1 MRIVQVIDS
10 LEGGGAERMAVNY
23 ANALA
28 NDIDFSGIVVTRHE
42 GILKNQLNQ
51 QVEYLFLNRKWVF
64 DLRAFLV
71 FKDYCKNND
80 VAILH
85 AHGTSFFSAFL
96 LKLLYWKVKII
107 WHDHY
112 GLSEFLSNRKS
123 LVLKMLSSFFIGI
136 ISVNEQL
143 KNWAIQ
149 ELHCKSVLY
158 LPNFTNPQF
167 NFELESPLFGQSG
180 KRVICLANL
189 RDQKN
194 HFLLLDVAEKLKRT
208 HPEWTFHLVGKDF
221 EDAYSESINDLVITK
236 KLESHVFLYGTRND
250 TAAIINQADLAIL
263 TSKSE
268 GLPVSLLEYGLY
280 GKPIVVTGVGE
291 IPLIVQHEVNGF
303 VVPSENRTI
312 FYEALVQLIESPE
325 LRVKFGK
332 NLKHT
337 ILENHSQ
344 DAIVGKYLEWL
355 NRIKNV

>member
-1 MRIVQVIDS
+1 
-10 LEGGGAERMAVNY
+10 
-23 ANALA
+23 
-28 NDIDFSGIVVTRHE
+28 
-42 GILKNQLNQ
+42 
-51 QVEYLFLNRKWVF
+51 
-64 DLRAFLV
+64 
-71 FKDYCKNND
+71 
-80 VAILH
+80 
-85 AHGTSFFSAFL
+85 
-96 LKLLYWKVKII
+96 
-107 WHDHY
+107 
-112 GLSEFLSNRKS
+112 
-123 LVLKMLSSFFIGI
+123 
-136 ISVNEQL
+136 
-143 KNWAIQ
+143 
-149 ELHCKSVLY
+149 
-158 LPNFTNPQF
+158 
-167 NFELESPLFGQSG
+167 
-180 KRVICLANL
+180 
-189 RDQKN
+189 
-194 HFLLLDVAEKLKRT
+194 
-208 HPEWTFHLVGKDF
+208 LVGKDF
-221 EDAYSESINDLVITK
+221 EDAYSKSINDLVITK